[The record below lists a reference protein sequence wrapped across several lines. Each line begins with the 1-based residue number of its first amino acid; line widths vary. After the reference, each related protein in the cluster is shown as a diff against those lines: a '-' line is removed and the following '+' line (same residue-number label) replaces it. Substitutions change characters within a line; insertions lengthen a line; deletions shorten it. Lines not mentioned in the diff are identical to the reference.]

1 MGGSNTADQAA
12 KSTDLYIK
20 LLHKKSTDLYIKLL
34 HKNSRDFDNMADHS
48 SLAGKAVLVTG
59 ASSGIG
65 AGVANH
71 LATLGCRL
79 CLVGRNATALD
90 EVASACR
97 EAASPLVVTIAADL
111 AKEEAPAQIVK
122 EAVEKLGGLDVLVNS
137 AGILMSGSVETLAV
151 ADFDKAAI
159 PALLASKGNIVHVSS
174 VTGLRAFPGVV
185 SYNMSKAALDMLTR
199 TAALELA
206 ERGVRVNAV
215 NPGVIITPCHKNSG
229 MSEEDYARF
238 LEHSKTTHAMG
249 RPGTVQEVAYTVAF
263 LASPGASFI
272 TGQTLAID
280 GGRSIMCPR

>member
-1 MGGSNTADQAA
+1 
-12 KSTDLYIK
+12 
-20 LLHKKSTDLYIKLL
+20 
-34 HKNSRDFDNMADHS
+34 MANNS

-65 AGVANH
+65 AGVAVH

-79 CLVGRNATALD
+79 CLVARNATALE
-90 EVASACR
+90 EVAAACKASA
-97 EAASPLVVTIAADL
+97 LVVTIAADL
-111 AKEEAPAQIVK
+111 SKEEVPAQTVK

-137 AGILMSGSVETLAV
+137 AGILMSGSVETLDI
-151 ADFDKAAI
+151 ADYDKVMNINTRAAFLLTQAAI
-159 PALLASKGNIVHVSS
+159 PALLATKGNIVHVSS

-185 SYNMSKAALDMLTR
+185 AYNMSKAALDMLTR

-206 ERGVRVNAV
+206 DRGVRVNAV
-215 NPGVIITPCHKNSG
+215 NPGVIVTPCHRNSG

-249 RPGTVQEVAYTVAF
+249 RPGTVQEVADTVAF